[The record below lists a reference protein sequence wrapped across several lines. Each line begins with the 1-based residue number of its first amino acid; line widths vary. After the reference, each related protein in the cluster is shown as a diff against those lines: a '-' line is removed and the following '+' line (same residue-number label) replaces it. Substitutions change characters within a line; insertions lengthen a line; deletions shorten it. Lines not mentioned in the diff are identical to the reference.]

1 MGVLYKVIFMNT
13 AHIPPAP
20 TAPSPFAT
28 PAADSAKDSKSIA
41 FSVMAL
47 VVMFVLPMTVP
58 VFDISADWAPFA
70 VLAASAEIAI
80 AFAAKGRKHA
90 TTKASEALA
99 KWTSIF
105 GIALG
110 LFWAVVFI
118 FG

>member
-1 MGVLYKVIFMNT
+1 MGVLYKIISMNT

-20 TAPSPFAT
+20 TAPSP
-28 PAADSAKDSKSIA
+28 AADSAKDGKSIA

-58 VFDISADWAPFA
+58 VFGISADWAPFA
-70 VLAASAEIAI
+70 ALAASVEIAI

-99 KWTSIF
+99 KWTSVF